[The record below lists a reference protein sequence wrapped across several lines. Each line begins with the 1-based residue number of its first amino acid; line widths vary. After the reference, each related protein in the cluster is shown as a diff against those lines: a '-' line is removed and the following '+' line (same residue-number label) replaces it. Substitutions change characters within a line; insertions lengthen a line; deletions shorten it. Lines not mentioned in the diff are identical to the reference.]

1 MRQLLSFL
9 GISYLFVCEVRF
21 VFFLLWSQIQSLLIW
36 EAEKSTKLQTS
47 EGVYIYESAGEVNIH
62 NIWSA
67 GVYIYEIYLFSP
79 YILC

>member
-47 EGVYIYESAGEVNIH
+47 EGVYIYESAGEVNMH
-62 NIWSA
+62 IWSA